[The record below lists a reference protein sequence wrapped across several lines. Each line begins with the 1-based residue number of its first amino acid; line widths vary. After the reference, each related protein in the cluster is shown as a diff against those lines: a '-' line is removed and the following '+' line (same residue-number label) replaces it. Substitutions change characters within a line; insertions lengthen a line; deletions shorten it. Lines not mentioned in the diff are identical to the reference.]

1 MANELIQPNIVG
13 SFLQGRQLVQQRQEA
28 EQQNQLRAMQ
38 LQQAQQAQARDEQFR
53 AALPAYLQGGTN
65 GLAALYAAD
74 PERTMQAQA
83 FMTQQNQ
90 LAKTQKVEEA
100 KQALAQAQGVLNSE
114 APATYMRLLIPQVA
128 QQWAEHSG
136 KSVDE
141 MTDDEAMA
149 LAEQVSTLASS
160 QAGILP
166 KFTNPEAGQKDGKEV
181 FFQTDEATGRA
192 RVVPG
197 VAPRPQKPQVQI
209 DMGQKFEGSAERAAG
224 EAEGKAWQAQLDRG
238 LAAQEKS
245 SSLRGMLSNPA
256 ITGPTQDLRAAA
268 NSFFSD
274 LGVPIAAGKI
284 DQISNLSQ
292 YKAMQS
298 QMVLSEQLKQKGP
311 QTESDAK
318 RIAETFGNTKNIQ
331 EANKLILN
339 YQLALAD
346 REALLAEMAEDYR
359 DRTGKIEGWRK
370 EQREYV
376 RRTPLAGV
384 DPQSKRLVFWNEF
397 QDVMREDNPSMSEEQ
412 IMDYWRQRYGNAK

>member
-1 MANELIQPNIVG
+1 MANELVQPNIVG

-38 LQQAQQAQARDEQFR
+38 LQQAQQAQVRDEQFR
-53 AALPAYLQGGTN
+53 SALPAYLQGGTN
-65 GLAALYAAD
+65 GLAALYTAD
-74 PERTMQAQA
+74 PERAMQAQA

-90 LAKTQKVEEA
+90 LAKAQKIDQA

-114 APATYMRLLIPQVA
+114 APATYMRLLIPNVA

-141 MTDDEAMA
+141 MTDEEARA

-166 KFTNPEAGQKDGKEV
+166 EFTAPEAGQKDGEDV
-181 FFQTDEATGRA
+181 FFQTDKTSGRP

-346 REALLAEMAEDYR
+346 RESLLAEMAEDYR

-412 IMDYWRQRYGNAK
+412 IMDYWRKRYGNAK